1 MWKSLKE
8 FVKSNEYLKK
18 EFYST
23 DSLVMIQFILFAISL
38 QLIIH
43 FVDDSSAIEQ
53 SLIYF
58 CALFVLIMGA
68 SMVLHRLF
76 ISLIKDKKDRNKKK
90 QVKLPVS

>member
-8 FVKSNEYLKK
+8 FVKSNEEFKK

-23 DSLVMIQFILFAISL
+23 DSLVIIQFILFVISS
-38 QLIIH
+38 QLILH
-43 FVDDSSAIEQ
+43 FVDESSAIAQ

-58 CALFVLIMGA
+58 CALFILIIGA

-76 ISLIKDKKDRNKKK
+76 ISLIKNKKDRNKKE